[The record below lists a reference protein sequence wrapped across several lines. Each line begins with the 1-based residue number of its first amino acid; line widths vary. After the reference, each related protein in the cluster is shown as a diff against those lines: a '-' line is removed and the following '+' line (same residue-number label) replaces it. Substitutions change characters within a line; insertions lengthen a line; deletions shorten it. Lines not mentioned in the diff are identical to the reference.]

1 MEEKKV
7 KPDGAFKAETMS
19 LCSGKEMVKYV
30 GKEVETLGV
39 CNFSAG
45 QSTQL
50 LDFCLTSNI
59 PRTAVVQNRDQ
70 RDSRKS
76 LGLDNF

>member
-7 KPDGAFKAETMS
+7 KPNGVFEAETVS
-19 LCSGKEMVKYV
+19 LSSGKEMVKYV
-30 GKEVETLGV
+30 GKEVETLDV

-50 LDFCLTSNI
+50 LDFC
-59 PRTAVVQNRDQ
+59 
-70 RDSRKS
+70 
-76 LGLDNF
+76 